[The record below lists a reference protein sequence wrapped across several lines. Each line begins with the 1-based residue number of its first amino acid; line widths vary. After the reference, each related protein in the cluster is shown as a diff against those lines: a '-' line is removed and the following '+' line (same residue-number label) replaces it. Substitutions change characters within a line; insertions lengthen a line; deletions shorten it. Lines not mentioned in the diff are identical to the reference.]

1 LRVTHVITSLD
12 TGGAELLLARLLERV
27 DPAEVESHVI
37 CLKGAGPVAARI
49 EALGVRVRALD
60 LRKQPLP
67 ADFAKLRRA
76 IRESEPDVVQTWM
89 LHANVLGGVTTRLA
103 RPSAEGRIPVVW
115 GVHISVVDPG
125 VHGRTAAITQ
135 RLEKA
140 LSGRVPARI
149 VACSQSAHDVLRR
162 LRYPVGKLD
171 LIPNG
176 FDLERFRPDP
186 EVRAEVRREL
196 GIPED
201 VLVVGHVARF
211 HPMKDHRTL
220 LAAAETVLARLPDA
234 HFVLCGAEVTD
245 RNPQLRAWAAP
256 LGDRLHLLGERD
268 DVERLY
274 RAFDLMASS
283 SVSGEAL
290 PLVIGEAMACVVPV
304 VATRCGDAPQLIGDT
319 GRVVGVRD
327 PEALAAA
334 MLEVLELPPDER
346 RELGEAARRR
356 IGDRYDLGD
365 MVARYVD
372 VWRDVARPSHAA
384 SAGG

>member
-12 TGGAELLLARLLERV
+12 TGGAELLLARLLERA
-27 DPAEVESHVI
+27 DSAEVEAGVI
-37 CLKGAGPVAARI
+37 CLKDMGPVGARI
-49 EALGVRVRALD
+49 EALGVPVAALE

-76 IRESEPDVVQTWM
+76 IRESAPDVVQTWM
-89 LHANVLGGVTTRLA
+89 LHANVLGGVTARLA
-103 RPSAEGRIPVVW
+103 RPSNGRVPVVW
-115 GVHISVVDPG
+115 GVHISVVDPA

-135 RLEKA
+135 RLERA

-149 VACSQSAHDVLRR
+149 VACSQSAHDVLTK
-162 LRYPVGKLD
+162 LRYPQRKLE

-186 EVRAEVRREL
+186 AIGRQARREL

-201 VLVVGHVARF
+201 ALVIGHVARF

-220 LAAAETVLARLPDA
+220 LAAAEKVLARLPRA
-234 HFVLCGAEVTD
+234 RFVLCGAEVTAA
-245 RNPQLRAWAAP
+245 NPDLTRWADT

-290 PLVIGEAMACVVPV
+290 PLVIGEAMACAVPV

-327 PEALAAA
+327 PDALAEA
-334 MLEVLELPPDER
+334 MLEVLELAPGKR
-346 RELGEAARRR
+346 RELGEAARQR
-356 IGDRYDLGD
+356 IGERYDLD
-365 MVARYVD
+365 EMVARYVG
-372 VWRDVARPSHAA
+372 VWRQVAPAPS
-384 SAGG
+384 SA